1 MPIKITPQ
9 EYKEKFS
16 ALYPDYELLSDYNG
30 DKNYIEV
37 RCKKD
42 GNVWKTKPNWLK
54 QGIGCKVCYH
64 KRRGEESRKSV
75 DTFIKQAKE
84 IHGDKYDYSKVD
96 YRGNKSKV
104 ILICPKHGEFA
115 VTPNKHISRG
125 DGCPKCA
132 DEQNGINT
140 RLSLE
145 TFIDRSKKYTI
156 INMIIQKLNM
166 LV

>member
-1 MPIKITPQ
+1 MPKRITPQ
-9 EYKEKFS
+9 EYKERFNT
-16 ALYPDYELLSDYNG
+16 LYPDYELLSDYNG

-64 KRRGEESRKSV
+64 KRRGDALRKSNEE
-75 DTFIKQAKE
+75 FIKQAKE

-132 DEQNGINT
+132 DEQNGINK
-140 RLSLE
+140 RLSVE
-145 TFIDRSKKYTI
+145 TFIDRSKKNTR
-156 INMIIQKLNM
+156 
-166 LV
+166 